1 MPKAPPQLQFF
12 GATRQVTGSQYCLR
26 TDGEA
31 ILVDCGMFQERAFL
45 ERNWTPPPLP
55 ASRIRAVLLTH
66 AHIDHCGLL
75 PRLVHAGFRGQI
87 YATSATRDLAALVL
101 QDSAQ
106 IQAEDAAFKAKRHRK
121 EGRKGRYDTLT
132 LFTLDDVARTMHLF
146 RTVAY
151 GEPVKINGCLS
162 ARFLDAGHILG
173 SAMIECSLANGSP
186 ARRLIFSGDIGQ
198 WDRPI
203 LRDPTVFAEAD
214 YVVMESTYGT
224 REHENNVDLEG
235 QLGRI
240 LDETIRAGGNLVVP
254 VFAIE
259 RTQELLFHL
268 GRLLHSGRVP
278 NVPVFLDS
286 PMAEKAT
293 QVFARHEECYD
304 AEMAKA
310 VAAGQSPWEFPGLRM
325 IHSVE
330 ESQALNDRTS
340 PAVILATSGM
350 CVAGRIK
357 HHLAHNVSRPEST
370 ILFVGYQARGSLGRQ
385 ILDGAEEV
393 RIHGRYHPMRA
404 RVAEIRGFSGHLDR
418 PGLLRWL
425 SSLASPPRRMFLTH
439 GEEESSLGLAEYLRQ
454 EKGWT
459 VDVPTFGQSVVLEG

>member
-1 MPKAPPQLQFF
+1 MPHAPTQLQFF

-26 TDGEA
+26 NDGDA
-31 ILVDCGMFQERAFL
+31 ILIDCGMFQERAFL
-45 ERNWTPPPLP
+45 DRNWERPPIAP
-55 ASRIRAVLLTH
+55 SKIRAVLLTH

-75 PRLVHAGFRGQI
+75 PRLVHAGFRGTI
-87 YATSATRDLAALVL
+87 YATAATRDLAGLVL

-121 EGRKGRYDTLT
+121 EGRKGKYDTLT
-132 LFTLDDVARTMHLF
+132 LFTLDDVDHTMRLF
-146 RTVAY
+146 RKVAY
-151 GEPVKINGCLS
+151 GETVKINGGLT

-173 SAMIECSLANGSP
+173 SAMIECTLANGAP

-203 LRDPTVFAEAD
+203 LRDPTVFDEAD

-235 QLGRI
+235 QLAQI
-240 LDETIRAGGNLVVP
+240 VDETVRAGGNLVIP

-268 GRLLHSGRVP
+268 GRLLRSGRVP
-278 NVPVFLDS
+278 QVPVFLDS

-304 AEMAKA
+304 TEMARE
-310 VAAGQSPWEFPGLRM
+310 VAAGHTPWEFPGLRA

-330 ESQALNDRTS
+330 ESQALNDRSS

-350 CVAGRIK
+350 CTAGRIK
-357 HHLAHNVSRPEST
+357 HHLAHNVSRPAST
-370 ILFVGYQARGSLGRQ
+370 LLFVGYQARGSLGRQ
-385 ILDGAEEV
+385 ILDHCEEV
-393 RIHGRYHPMRA
+393 RIHGRYQPLDA
-404 RVAEIRGFSGHLDR
+404 RVAELRGFSGHLDR

-425 SSLASPPRRMFLTH
+425 GALRAPPQHLFLTH
-439 GEEESSLGLAEYLRQ
+439 GEEESALGLAEYLRR
-454 EKGWT
+454 EKGWN
-459 VDVPTFGQSVVLEG
+459 VDVPCYAQSVTLG

>member
-1 MPKAPPQLQFF
+1 MSHAPTQLQFF

-26 TDGEA
+26 NDGDA
-31 ILVDCGMFQERAFL
+31 ILIDCGMFQERAYL
-45 ERNWTPPPLP
+45 DRNWERPPIVP
-55 ASRIRAVLLTH
+55 SKIRAVLLTH

-75 PRLVHAGFRGQI
+75 PRLVHAGFRGTI
-87 YATSATRDLAALVL
+87 YATAATRDLAGLVL

-121 EGRKGRYDTLT
+121 EGRKGKYDTLT
-132 LFTLDDVARTMHLF
+132 LFTLDDVAHTMHLF
-146 RTVAY
+146 RKVAY
-151 GEPVKINGCLS
+151 GETVKINHSLT

-173 SAMIECSLANGSP
+173 SAMIECTLANGSP

-203 LRDPTVFAEAD
+203 LRDPTVFDEAD

-224 REHENNVDLEG
+224 RKHENNVDLEG

-240 LDETIRAGGNLVVP
+240 LDETVRAGGNLVVP

-268 GRLLHSGRVP
+268 GRLLRSGRVP

-293 QVFARHEECYD
+293 QVFAHHEECFD
-304 AEMAKA
+304 TEMAAA
-310 VAAGQSPWEFPGLRM
+310 VAAGQSPWDFPGLRT

-330 ESQALNDRTS
+330 ESQALNERTS

-350 CVAGRIK
+350 CTAGRIK

-385 ILDGAEEV
+385 ILDGCEEV
-393 RIHGRYHPMRA
+393 RIHGRYHPLRA

-418 PGLLRWL
+418 PGLIRWL
-425 SSLASPPRRMFLTH
+425 GALRAPPKRLFLTH
-439 GEEESSLGLAEYLRQ
+439 GEEESSLGLAEHLRQ
-454 EKGWT
+454 ERGWT
-459 VDVPTFGQSVVLEG
+459 VDVPIFGQSVALD